1 MTYILTTQ
9 NTTHS
14 QELGGKGAALAQ
26 LQALNLPIPEW
37 FVVSPSAFYECLTEE
52 QQEALATGTIS
63 DDIAALHLNH
73 KVKEELAQ
81 ALTILSPH
89 GEKVAVRSSAVD
101 EDGADYSFA
110 GQLESFLF
118 VSVEEVTDRVV
129 KVWRSGFSD
138 RLLAYRQQH
147 HLGNPK
153 PPAVLVQ
160 RMVNAE
166 VAGVAFGADPVT
178 GQRGVTVIS
187 AVSGVGDALVSGEV
201 DGQTYRINRQKTVIS
216 APEDHPLLEADTID
230 QITDLVYQVGVH
242 FGRPQDIEWAVENN
256 RVYLLQA
263 RPITGLAKLPDPD
276 GQLNLWDNS
285 NISES
290 YSGVT
295 TPLTFSFARR
305 AYEEVYRQ
313 FCLLMGVDRT
323 VVENNSQT
331 FNRMIGLLKGRVYY
345 NLLSWYK
352 VLSLLPGFQVNR
364 RFMEQ
369 MMGVKEPISDEIL
382 ESIGI
387 QVSQKTALS
396 VQIMDSLRLLRTVAG
411 LGLNFILLQSKIKG
425 FYQRL
430 AQGLGKKFKGLELQ
444 DLRADEL
451 VAHYRDL
458 ERQLLRSWDAPLI
471 NDFFAMIFYGI
482 LQKLAQSWCN
492 ESTGT
497 LQNDLISGEG
507 GMISAEPAIR
517 VKELARL
524 VAKDERLTQVFCEG
538 ELGVIL
544 SHLKNIPEV
553 EQKYEAY
560 LHKFGDRCL
569 GELKLESPTLFDNPL
584 PLLRSVGQLAK
595 SGQFQDSASVSA
607 DLRQAAEVKVSQTL
621 GHFGLKRWL
630 FDWVLYNARER
641 VRDRENLRF
650 ERTRLFGHVR
660 RIFVEL
666 GKRFVALDLLQDD
679 LDIFYLEVNEI
690 LGFVEGTNTC
700 THLQGLV
707 ELRKAE
713 FAEYQQ
719 NSEIGDRFETRG
731 IVYQGNRFQENHA
744 SVTPSDNSDSTLQGL
759 GCCPGIVEAQVKVIT
774 NPENAILEPGR
785 ILVAERTDPGWIML
799 FPAASGV
806 LVERGSLLSHSA
818 IVAREMGIPAIVS
831 IPGVTRFLQ
840 DGDWVKMDGSTGRVE
855 RIQPSS

>member
-1 MTYILTTQ
+1 MTYILTAQ
-9 NTTHS
+9 NS
-14 QELGGKGAALAQ
+14 KNPQDLGGKGAALAQ

-37 FVVSPSAFYECLTEE
+37 FVVSPSAFYQSVTEGERLT
-52 QQEALATGTIS
+52 TDTIS
-63 DDIAALHLNH
+63 QVIAVLHLNH
-73 KVKEELAQ
+73 KVKAELTQ
-81 ALTILSPH
+81 ALKRLSPN
-89 GEKVAVRSSAVD
+89 GEPVAVRSSAVD

-118 VSVEEVTDRVV
+118 VPVEEVADRVV
-129 KVWRSGFSD
+129 EVWRSGFGD

-147 HLGNPK
+147 DLGNPK
-153 PPAVLVQ
+153 PPAVLIQ
-160 RMVNAE
+160 RMVNAQ

-201 DGQTYRINRQKTVIS
+201 DGQTYRIDRQGRVIS
-216 APEDHPLLEADTID
+216 APEENPLLNLEILE
-230 QITDLVYQVGVH
+230 QITHLVRQVGAH
-242 FGRPQDIEWAVENN
+242 FSRPQDIEWAIENN
-256 RVYLLQA
+256 QLYLLQA

-313 FCLLMGVDRT
+313 FCLLMAVDKT
-323 VVENNSQT
+323 VVENNDST
-331 FNRMIGLLKGRVYY
+331 FNRMIGLIQGRVYY

-387 QVSQKTALS
+387 QPSQNPTLS
-396 VQIMDSLRLLRTVAG
+396 VKILDSLRLLQTVVG
-411 LGLNFILLQSKIKG
+411 LGVNFLVLPAKIKD
-425 FYQRL
+425 FYGRL
-430 AQGLGKKFKGLELQ
+430 TQVFGQKFKGLELQ
-444 DLRADEL
+444 ELRADEL

-458 ERQLLRSWDAPLI
+458 ERQLLRSWDAPLV
-471 NDFFAMIFYGI
+471 NDFFAMIFYGL
-482 LQKLAQSWCN
+482 LQKLCQSWGK
-492 ESTGT
+492 ETSGS

-507 GMISAEPAIR
+507 GMISAEPAMR

-524 VAKDERLTQVFCEG
+524 VAKDEELIQVFCEG
-538 ELGVIL
+538 ELGLIL
-544 SHLKNIPEV
+544 SELEKCPEV
-553 EQKYEAY
+553 RQKYEAY
-560 LHKFGDRCL
+560 LDKFGDRCL

-584 PLLRSVGQLAK
+584 LLLRSVGQLAK
-595 SGQFQDSASVSA
+595 SGQTLDSTSVSGY
-607 DLRQAAEVKVSQTL
+607 LRQAAEAKVREKL
-621 GHFGLKRWL
+621 GNFGLKRWL

-666 GKRFVALDLLQDD
+666 GKRFVALDLLDD
-679 LDIFYLEVNEI
+679 YRDIFYLEVTEI

-700 THLQGLV
+700 TNLKGLV
-707 ELRKAE
+707 QLRKAE
-713 FAEYQQ
+713 FAEYEQKG
-719 NSEIGDRFETRG
+719 EIGDRFETRG
-731 IVYQGNRFQENHA
+731 IVYQGNSFQENQA
-744 SVTPSDNSDSTLQGL
+744 SLVDSDNPNTLQGL
-759 GCCPGIVEAQVKVIT
+759 GCCPGIVEAQVRVIT
-774 NPENAILEPGR
+774 NPENAILEPGS

-831 IPGVTRFLQ
+831 IPGVTRSLK

-855 RIQPSS
+855 RTTIA

>member
-1 MTYILTTQ
+1 MTYILTAQ
-9 NTTHS
+9 NS
-14 QELGGKGAALAQ
+14 KNPQQLGGKGAALAQ

-37 FVVSPSAFYECLTEE
+37 FVVSPSAFYHSLTEGE
-52 QQEALATGTIS
+52 SLTTDTIPQV
-63 DDIAALHLNH
+63 IAALHLNH
-73 KVKEELAQ
+73 KVKAELAQ
-81 ALTILSPH
+81 ALKHLSPN
-89 GEKVAVRSSAVD
+89 GELVAVRSSAVD

-110 GQLESFLF
+110 GQLQSFLF
-118 VSVEEVTDRVV
+118 VPLEEVDDRVV
-129 KVWRSGFSD
+129 EVWRSGFGD

-153 PPAVLVQ
+153 PPAVLIQ

-166 VAGVAFGADPVT
+166 IAGVAFSADPVT

-201 DGQTYRINRQKTVIS
+201 DGQTYRIHRQGTIIS
-216 APEDHPLLEADTID
+216 APEDNPLLNPETLK
-230 QITDLVYQVGVH
+230 QITHLVRQVGAY
-242 FGRPQDIEWAVENN
+242 FGRPQDIEWAIENN
-256 RVYLLQA
+256 QVYLLQA

-276 GQLNLWDNS
+276 AQLNLWDNS

-313 FCLLMGVDRT
+313 FCLLMAVDKT
-323 VVENNSQT
+323 VVENNDST
-331 FNRMIGLLKGRVYY
+331 FNRMIGLIQGRVYY

-387 QVSQKTALS
+387 QPSQKPTLS
-396 VQIMDSLRLLRTVAG
+396 VKILDSLRLLRTVVG
-411 LGLNFILLQSKIKG
+411 LGLNFILLPSKIKE
-425 FYQRL
+425 FYGRL
-430 AQGLGKKFKGLELQ
+430 MQVLGQKFKGLELQ
-444 DLRADEL
+444 ELRADEL

-482 LQKLAQSWCN
+482 LKKLCQSWGK
-492 ESTGT
+492 ETSGS

-507 GMISAEPAIR
+507 GMISAEPAMR

-524 VAKDERLTQVFCEG
+524 VAQDEALTQVFCEG
-538 ELGVIL
+538 ELGLIL
-544 SHLKNIPEV
+544 SELEKRPEV
-553 EQKYEAY
+553 RQKYEAY
-560 LHKFGDRCL
+560 LDKFGDRCL

-584 PLLRSVGQLAK
+584 LLLRSVGQLAK
-595 SGQFQDSASVSA
+595 SGQNLDSASVSG
-607 DLRQAAEVKVSQTL
+607 DLRQAAEAKVREKL
-621 GHFGLKRWL
+621 GNFGLKRWL

-666 GKRFVALDLLQDD
+666 GKRFVALDLLDD
-679 LDIFYLEVNEI
+679 YRDIFYLEVTEI

-700 THLQGLV
+700 TNLKGLV
-707 ELRKAE
+707 QLRKAK
-713 FAEYQQ
+713 FAEYEQ
-719 NSEIGDRFETRG
+719 NGEIGDRFETRG
-731 IVYQGNRFQENHA
+731 IVYQGNRFQENQA
-744 SVTPSDNSDSTLQGL
+744 SIVDSDNPDTLQGL
-759 GCCPGIVEAQVKVIT
+759 GCCPGIVEAQVRVIT
-774 NPENAILEPGR
+774 NPENAILEPGS

-831 IPGVTRFLQ
+831 LPGVTRFLK

-855 RIQPSS
+855 RLIQRKAL

>member
-1 MTYILTTQ
+1 MTYILTAH
-9 NTTHS
+9 TTMHS

-26 LQALNLPIPEW
+26 LQALCLPIPEW
-37 FVVSPSAFYECLTEE
+37 FVVSPSAFYDSLTEE
-52 QQEALATGTIS
+52 QQEVLATGTICQV
-63 DDIAALHLNH
+63 IAALHLNH
-73 KVKEELAQ
+73 KVKAELAQ
-81 ALTILSPH
+81 ALNQLSPH
-89 GEKVAVRSSAVD
+89 GEPVAVRSSAVD

-118 VSVEEVTDRVV
+118 VPVEEVADRVV
-129 KVWRSGFSD
+129 EVWRSGFGD

-147 HLGNPK
+147 NLGNPK

-187 AVSGVGDALVSGEV
+187 AVAGVGDALVSGEV
-201 DGQTYRINRQKTVIS
+201 DGQTYRSDRQGTVIS
-216 APEDHPLLEADTID
+216 SPTDTPLLNRETLK
-230 QITDLVYQVGVH
+230 QITALVRQVGAH
-242 FGRPQDIEWAVENN
+242 FGRPQDIEWALENHQ
-256 RVYLLQA
+256 VYLLQA
-263 RPITGLAKLPDPD
+263 RPITGLAKQPDPD

-313 FCLLMGVDRT
+313 FCLLMGVDKT
-323 VVENNSQT
+323 VVENNDQT
-331 FNRMIGLLKGRVYY
+331 FNRMIGLVQGRVYY

-369 MMGVKEPISDEIL
+369 MMGVKEPISDDIL

-387 QVSQKTALS
+387 QTQKKVALS
-396 VQIMDSLRLLRTVAG
+396 VRILDGLRLLGTVAG
-411 LGLNFILLQSKIKG
+411 LGLNFILLPDKVKH

-430 AQGLGKKFKGLELQ
+430 AQVLGQKFKGLDLQ

-482 LQKLAQSWCN
+482 LQKLCQSWCK
-492 ESTGT
+492 ESGGM

-507 GMISAEPAIR
+507 GMISAEPAMR
-517 VKELARL
+517 VKELAGL
-524 VAKDERLTQVFCEG
+524 VAKDGELTQVFCEG
-538 ELGVIL
+538 ELGVIF
-544 SHLKNIPEV
+544 SHLEKCPEV
-553 EQKYEAY
+553 AQKYEAY
-560 LHKFGDRCL
+560 LEKFGDRCL

-584 PLLRSVGQLAK
+584 LLLRSVGQLAK
-595 SGQFQDSASVSA
+595 SGKTLDSVSVSA
-607 DLRQAAEVKVSQTL
+607 KLRQAAEAKIGKNL
-621 GHFGLKRWL
+621 GHFGLKRSL

-666 GKRFVALDLLQDD
+666 GKRFVSLDLLDD
-679 LDIFYLEVNEI
+679 DRDIFYLEVNEI

-700 THLQGLV
+700 TNLPGLV

-713 FAEYQQ
+713 FAEYEK
-719 NSEIGDRFETRG
+719 NGEIGDRFETRG
-731 IVYQGNRFQENHA
+731 IVYQGNRFQENQ
-744 SVTPSDNSDSTLQGL
+744 TPVAPFDNPDTLQGL
-759 GCCPGIVEAQVKVIT
+759 GCCPGIVEAQVRVIT
-774 NPENAILEPGR
+774 NPENAILEPGS

-831 IPGVTRFLQ
+831 IPGVTRSLK
-840 DGDWVKMDGSTGRVE
+840 DGDWVKMDGSTGTVE
-855 RIQPSS
+855 R